1 MRVHSSRLIPAFDQS
16 HQEALLGRVSTT
28 DDDTELRVVKD
39 VLEWELNLV
48 TDDDGNAVADY
59 GVEEAVGGW
68 RVTCNVE
75 AELRSPRPCVPC

>member
-39 VLEWELNLV
+39 VLQWELNLQPV
-48 TDDDGNAVADY
+48 RLDLYD
-59 GVEEAVGGW
+59 
-68 RVTCNVE
+68 RI
-75 AELRSPRPCVPC
+75 RSLYDRGL